1 MSKVACGEIKRDE
14 EIMDHL
20 TYALSIVGQFELL
33 AEHVEQALPGIYNR
47 AERWYLLALCYSAA
61 GQNEAALNLLKKVS
75 GCSESKNKPH
85 IPSFLLGAKLCSQ
98 DSKHAHEGINFA
110 RKVLDLADH
119 QNQHF
124 IGQAHMLLGVCHGNA
139 ARISLSDSERV
150 LLHKESLNSLNNAAL
165 NRKEDPEVMYNLGLE
180 NMLQRNLGAA
190 FENAIVCTEMMA
202 GNSVKGWKLLA
213 LVVSAEQ
220 RFRDAQTVVEIAL
233 DEAGRIDQFE
243 LLRLKAILQIAQ
255 EQPKQAI
262 ETYRILLSLIQ
273 AQRDSQAKNPEQA
286 HIFNSE
292 VCLLMSFVIS
302 HLSSI
307 VMSQV

>member
-1 MSKVACGEIKRDE
+1 M
-14 EIMDHL
+14 
-20 TYALSIVGQFELL
+20 F
-33 AEHVEQALPGIYNR
+33 
-47 AERWYLLALCYSAA
+47 
-61 GQNEAALNLLKKVS
+61 
-75 GCSESKNKPH
+75 
-85 IPSFLLGAKLCSQ
+85 
-98 DSKHAHEGINFA
+98 
-110 RKVLDLADH
+110 
-119 QNQHF
+119 
-124 IGQAHMLLGVCHGNA
+124 LGVCHGNA

-165 NRKEDPEVMYNLGLE
+165 NRKEDPEVMYSLGLE